1 MSTEENSYPSDK
13 ADKVLVRMPDG
24 MRDRIKAAAKEHN
37 RTMNAEIIDRLDR
50 SFAAVD
56 MGLKGDPLDH
66 LGHMS
71 MMLSLLLDEKFQ
83 GKSREEI
90 AALAIQATQNIN
102 SKLSLAKGPNKIA
115 LQKSESELPVK
126 NGDAE

>member
-1 MSTEENSYPSDK
+1 MSSEENSYPSDK

-50 SFAAVD
+50 SFATAD

-66 LGHMS
+66 VGHLS
-71 MMLSLLLDEKFQ
+71 LMLSMLLNEKFQ
-83 GKSREEI
+83 GKTREEI
-90 AALAIQATQNIN
+90 AAMAKEATRNIN
-102 SKLSLAKGPNKIA
+102 SKLALVRGPNQVVLDKDKLA
-115 LQKSESELPVK
+115 RSTGKE
-126 NGDAE
+126 